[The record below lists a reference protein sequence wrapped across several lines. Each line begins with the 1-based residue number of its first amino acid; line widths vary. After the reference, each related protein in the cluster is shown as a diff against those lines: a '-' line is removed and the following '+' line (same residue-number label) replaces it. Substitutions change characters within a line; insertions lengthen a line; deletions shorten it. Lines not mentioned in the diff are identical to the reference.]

1 MASESKIV
9 VAAPLAIHE
18 VCFEGGVLRRGFWLY
33 VWEVTPAGETPLY
46 YVGRTGDSSSTNAQ
60 SPFNRMGQHL
70 GFAKNSNMLRRHLME
85 HGAVPESCAFRL
97 IALGPI
103 EQEATTPGRREHDQ
117 RRDLVA
123 AMEKA
128 LADLLA
134 SSGLKVMNRVVSR
147 KPLDEARFAHV
158 ITAFARA
165 FPQLGTAADYNTVVR
180 HTEC

>member
-1 MASESKIV
+1 MANGSTIAN
-9 VAAPLAIHE
+9 AAPLVVHE
-18 VCFEGGVLRRGFWLY
+18 VRFEGGILQRGFWLY
-33 VWEVTPAGETPLY
+33 VWEVMPAGQAPLY

-70 GFAKNSNMLRRHLME
+70 GFARNSNMLRRHLTQ

-103 EQEATTPGRREHDQ
+103 EQEATAPGRQEHDQ

-134 SSGLKVMNRVVSR
+134 SSGLEVMNRVASR
-147 KPLDEARFAHV
+147 KPLDEARFAQV
-158 ITAFARA
+158 RAAFGKA
-165 FPQLGTAADYNTVVR
+165 FPQLAAGTRVTNEPSR
-180 HTEC
+180 